1 MQTNETVITSLAKQ
15 VENNERTE
23 MSAGIELQNLA
34 SIGYMDAVDMLKAER
49 KKIINIQMQ
58 MELTATYE
66 NWDLDDIIGM
76 GETEAKA
83 IQNLKEQ
90 DETYEN

>member
-58 MELTATYE
+58 MELMEEEEDRDNERFEAEYR
-66 NWDLDDIIGM
+66 M
-76 GETEAKA
+76 GAMR
-83 IQNLKEQ
+83 
-90 DETYEN
+90 

>member
-1 MQTNETVITSLAKQ
+1 VRKIVT
-15 VENNERTE
+15 EN
-23 MSAGIELQNLA
+23 
-34 SIGYMDAVDMLKAER
+34 
-49 KKIINIQMQ
+49 INPPIPSRSFDW
-58 MELTATYE
+58 TATYE